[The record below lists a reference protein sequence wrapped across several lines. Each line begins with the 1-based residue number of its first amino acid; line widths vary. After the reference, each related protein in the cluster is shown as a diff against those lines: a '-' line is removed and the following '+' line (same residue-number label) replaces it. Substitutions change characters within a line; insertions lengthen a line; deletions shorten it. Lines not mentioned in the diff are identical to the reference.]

1 MINLILLMQDLSG
14 IENFQEIYLSIYL
27 STLAVYSEELLNL

>member
-1 MINLILLMQDLSG
+1 MIDLILLMQDLLG
-14 IENFQEIYLSIYL
+14 IENVQEIYLSIYL